1 MTDVQRRVV
10 ITEGINVE
18 GVKLALIAVPRPDR
32 VAGTPSA
39 KPPTVTNLPTA
50 GVVSA
55 MGLYLLTAS
64 NVLTLVGG
72 VAASCLFL
80 ILAVSLAVVVVRFNA
95 LPTPHAHALQVTLEW
110 LTVLVALILGITRQ
124 WTRIY
129 RVYVNGKTERFHH
142 VLTD

>member
-39 KPPTVTNLPTA
+39 KPPTATNLPTA

-80 ILAVSLAVVVVRFNA
+80 VLAVSLAVVVVRFNA
-95 LPTPHAHALQVTLEW
+95 LPTPHA
-110 LTVLVALILGITRQ
+110 TRC
-124 WTRIY
+124 R
-129 RVYVNGKTERFHH
+129 
-142 VLTD
+142 

>member
-18 GVKLALIAVPRPDR
+18 GVKLALIAVLRPDR

-64 NVLTLVGG
+64 NVLTLV
-72 VAASCLFL
+72 

-95 LPTPHAHALQVTLEW
+95 LLTPHAHALQVTLEW

-142 VLTD
+142 ALTD

>member
-1 MTDVQRRVV
+1 VTAVQRRVV

-18 GVKLALIAVPRPDR
+18 GVKLALIVVLRPDR

-39 KPPTVTNLPTA
+39 KPPTATNLPTA

-55 MGLYLLTAS
+55 MGVYLLTAS
-64 NVLTLVGG
+64 TVLTLVGG
-72 VAASCLFL
+72 VPALCLFL
-80 ILAVSLAVVVVRFNA
+80 VLAVSLAVVGVRFNA
-95 LPTPHAHALQVTLEW
+95 LLTPHAHALQVTSEW
-110 LTVLVALILGITRQ
+110 LTGLVALILGISRQ

-142 VLTD
+142 ALTD

>member
-18 GVKLALIAVPRPDR
+18 GVKLALIAVPHPDR

-39 KPPTVTNLPTA
+39 KPPTATNLPTA
-50 GVVSA
+50 GVVS
-55 MGLYLLTAS
+55 
-64 NVLTLVGG
+64 
-72 VAASCLFL
+72 ASCLFL

-95 LPTPHAHALQVTLEW
+95 LPTPHAHALQVTLGW

-142 VLTD
+142 ALTD